1 MCKIRDGGKV
11 RARDRI
17 AVLAALNLAFDVAN
31 LSNAHSEFSAETS
44 APETLT
50 IDRVNHETVL
60 VPLIARLDKLLAN
73 DGRLF

>member
-1 MCKIRDGGKV
+1 M

-31 LSNAHSEFSAETS
+31 LSNAQSDASPENS
-44 APETLT
+44 APEALTL
-50 IDRVNHETVL
+50 DRVNHEAVL
-60 VPLIARLDKLLAN
+60 LPLIARLDKLLAN